1 MRMRIGS
8 LRALECIR
16 QRDAVGCLRSILS
29 CTGMGWRQ
37 GVGDVG
43 YGTRISVQYS
53 QNLVDFDQFYQ
64 DSGLDLCNFTPQ
76 PPFPG

>member
-1 MRMRIGS
+1 
-8 LRALECIR
+8 
-16 QRDAVGCLRSILS
+16 
-29 CTGMGWRQ
+29 MGWRQ